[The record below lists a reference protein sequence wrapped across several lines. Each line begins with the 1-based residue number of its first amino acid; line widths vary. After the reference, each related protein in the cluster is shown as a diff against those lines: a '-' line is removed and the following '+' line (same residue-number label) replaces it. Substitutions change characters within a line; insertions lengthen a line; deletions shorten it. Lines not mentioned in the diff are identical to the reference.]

1 MNHMRNY
8 LLAALCAVLFSSC
21 SVRTYDGDKVPVV
34 IITDLYTPAQ
44 DPDDNFDILIPFA
57 LENIDVKAVVFD
69 VTEEYRKLGES
80 NGIRREPGYISVTQ
94 LNYLFD
100 TDVPCGC
107 APFTRLESE
116 DDTNAEASAFETKG
130 IELLF
135 DVLEKSDR
143 PVHIV
148 STGSCRPLAVA
159 YNRNPKL
166 MTSDKVA
173 CVHVVAGASS
183 EEFMEWNIDLDRNAA
198 ARVLKSGMKMALY
211 PCATDRGPFAL
222 GQNNAYWGLRTLDFV
237 FQMEPSLR
245 NYCVYS
251 MLSKTNIDYLSYLE
265 SPLSEKD
272 SVEFSLYWRDKHL
285 GCRHH
290 IWTLATWQQVAGLGL
305 VSHPD
310 GTATLMKAE
319 EIGMEDIVFDEGLK
333 YVDLAVKDNGLFT
346 FTYSDTPT
354 NITVYYRND
363 PQENERLMNMALPE
377 FYKKFQSK
385 QMRQ

>member
-1 MNHMRNY
+1 M
-8 LLAALCAVLFSSC
+8 
-21 SVRTYDGDKVPVV
+21 
-34 IITDLYTPAQ
+34 
-44 DPDDNFDILIPFA
+44 
-57 LENIDVKAVVFD
+57 
-69 VTEEYRKLGES
+69 
-80 NGIRREPGYISVTQ
+80 
-94 LNYLFD
+94 
-100 TDVPCGC
+100 
-107 APFTRLESE
+107 
-116 DDTNAEASAFETKG
+116 
-130 IELLF
+130 F

>member
-1 MNHMRNY
+1 MRFF
-8 LLAALCAVLFSSC
+8 LFAALYAVLLSSC
-21 SVRTYDGDKVPVV
+21 STRAYDWEKVPVV

-69 VTEEYRKLGES
+69 VTEEYRKPGDRNS
-80 NGIRREPGYISVTQ
+80 TRRDPGFIPVTQ

-107 APFTRLESE
+107 APFTLLESE
-116 DDTNAEASAFETKG
+116 DDTKSSASAFETKG
-130 IELLF
+130 IELLL
-135 DVLEKSDR
+135 DVLEKADR

-173 CVHVVAGASS
+173 CVHLVAGSS
-183 EEFMEWNIDLDRNAA
+183 SDSFMEWNIGLDPIAA
-198 ARVLKSGMKMALY
+198 SRVLKSDMKMALY
-211 PCATDRGPFAL
+211 PCATESGPFDL
-222 GQNNAYWGLRTLDFV
+222 GQNNAYWSLRSLDFV

-251 MLSKTNIDYLSYLE
+251 MLSKTNIDYLSYLDA
-265 SPLSEKD
+265 PLSEED
-272 SVEFSLYWRDKHL
+272 SVSFSSYWRDRTH

-290 IWTLATWQQVAGLGL
+290 IWTLATWQQVAGLRL

-310 GTATLMKAE
+310 GTATLLQK
-319 EIGMEDIVFDEGLK
+319 EDIEQDDILFEECLK
-333 YVDLAVKDNGLFT
+333 YVDLSVKDNGLFS

-354 NITVYYRND
+354 NVAIYYRAD
-363 PQENERLMNMALPE
+363 PQENERLMNIALPE
-377 FYKKFQSK
+377 LYRGFNY
-385 QMRQ
+385 